1 MLQLSFVNYKQN
13 SYLTVEGKVADR
25 FFIIQAGKVR
35 CERQGSVSGNGVDIL
50 GPGDFVGVVSCMAGM
65 SQIENSIALTDVVVI
80 AVRRDQY
87 PDLIKQNTPIAMKM
101 IRTFAAR
108 MRGVNELLMHR
119 SAAAGAVADAN
130 PNSLFNVAAFYD
142 HQKKTDIAAF
152 AYYQFLKKG
161 VRNQNMEIAKRRFIE
176 LRKHTNAVYFE
187 PTADMTRRYPEDTMI
202 FCENQSGAEMFIIQ
216 SGQVKIGKVVNGKE
230 VTFAILKKGDMF
242 GEMALLE
249 NKPRSASAIANEEC
263 ILMVVNSR
271 NFNQMVA
278 TQPQMIARLTT
289 TLAERLWSMSRQLIN
304 SKIMDPITQMLDMLA
319 LQVEKAKLPQ
329 NFMRDYRIGLTSQD
343 LADMCGFPDDVKLRY
358 VYEFRKDSHIKIDP
372 DTQKLIVSDCAE
384 LMKHAAFARSKLK

>member
-1 MLQLSFVNYKQN
+1 MLQLSFINYKKG

-25 FFIIQAGKVR
+25 FFIIQAGQVR
-35 CERQGSVSGNGVDIL
+35 CERRDAMSGTGVDML

-65 SQIENSIALTDVVVI
+65 SQIETSIAISDVVVI

-87 PDLIKQNTPIAMKM
+87 PELIKQNTPIAMKM
-101 IRTFAAR
+101 IRTFANR
-108 MRGVNELLMHR
+108 MRVVNEMLMFR
-119 SAAAGAVADAN
+119 AVAGGS
-130 PNSLFNVAAFYD
+130 NSSPLTLFNVATFYE

-152 AYYQFLKKG
+152 AYYQYLKTGERGKYA
-161 VRNQNMEIAKRRFIE
+161 EYAKRRFLE
-176 LRKHTNAVYFE
+176 LRKKTNAVYFE

-216 SGQVKIGKVVNGKE
+216 SGQVKIGKVVDGKE

-249 NKPRSASAIANEEC
+249 NKPRSASAIANEDC
-263 ILMVVNSR
+263 VLMVVNSK
-271 NFNQMVA
+271 NFNQMVT

-289 TLAERLWSMSRQLIN
+289 TLAERLWSMSRQLTNTQIA
-304 SKIMDPITQMLDMLA
+304 DPITKMLDMIA

-329 NFMRDYRIGLTSQD
+329 NFMRDYRTGLSLED
-343 LADMCGFPDDVKLRY
+343 VADMCGLEGEEKMRQM
-358 VYEFRKDSHIKIDP
+358 YEFRKDSHIKLDP
-372 DTQKLIVSDCAE
+372 ITQKIIVSDCDE
-384 LMKHAAFARSKLK
+384 LIKHAAFTRSKLK